1 MAEQELTGK
10 LNVKV
15 KQANLTQ
22 SLALQLK
29 ADKERLLNK
38 ISVARAAN
46 SNLTIEC
53 ANMRQEKV
61 RLEADLRLK
70 TSVNVKLVSENADL
84 SRGNASLTCENE
96 SLTSEK
102 ESLTSEKESLASNN
116 QELELEIERLQEITS
131 NLKDQLSDSR
141 RYQGRSKG

>member
-70 TSVNVKLVSENADL
+70 TSVNVKLISENADL
-84 SRGNASLTCENE
+84 SRGNASLTCEN
-96 SLTSEK
+96 

-141 RYQGRSKG
+141 RYQERSKG